1 MRRYLHLYRVIT
13 KTFGYWFRPLGA
25 FALLQVR
32 QAISATTL
40 GLDHLVYPRHRKQA
54 IDRPIFIIGNPRS
67 GTTFLHRL
75 LLGPA
80 IWPPSSCGRCCFPAI
95 TARKLLGRIV
105 PRLDRLS
112 PARYHSSD
120 VHDTSLRGIETDDVA
135 WFFRTLDG
143 PFAWA
148 YFLAWQ
154 DTWGSELSRRE
165 FGIDGVS
172 PREEE
177 RFFNY
182 YEACWRRNLTLK
194 RANRILVKSSMLTF
208 RLDALLRRYPDCRL
222 VYVVRDPVEVIPS
235 GMSLLA
241 SVLENGYD
249 VWNRTKKEDQRAG
262 SRTSTR
268 PRATMLRDFH
278 DANSTGRIPE
288 KNLCVVRYEDL
299 IQNLEPTMARIL
311 DFIEVKPTE
320 AFVNEVR
327 EQAARQRSYTSRHE
341 HSPHQ
346 FGLTPER
353 IRADLG
359 FVYDA
364 FGISG
369 TADAQSVPRSRN
381 LESSSERLEQL
392 KSTCGCQA
400 QKYVRPSFLDL
411 RVV

>member
-13 KTFGYWFRPLGA
+13 KTFGYRLRPLGA

-75 LLGPA
+75 LLGA
-80 IWPPSSCGRCCFPAI
+80 GDMAAFELWEMLFPAI

-165 FGIDGVS
+165 FGIDGVTPS
-172 PREEE
+172 EDE
-177 RFFNY
+177 RFFHY

-249 VWNRTKKEDQRAG
+249 VWNRTKKEDQRRWIENLYQA
-262 SRTSTR
+262 SC
-268 PRATMLRDFH
+268 AMLRDFH

-299 IQNLEPTMARIL
+299 MQDLEPTMTRIL
-311 DFIEVKPTE
+311 DFIEIEPTE
-320 AFVNEVR
+320 AFQEEVR
-327 EQAARQRSYTSRHE
+327 AQAERQRSYTSRHQ
-341 HSPHQ
+341 HSPDQ
-346 FGLTPER
+346 FGLDPER

-364 FGISG
+364 FGLSG
-369 TADAQSVPRSRN
+369 AA
-381 LESSSERLEQL
+381 
-392 KSTCGCQA
+392 G
-400 QKYVRPSFLDL
+400 
-411 RVV
+411 

>member
-13 KTFGYWFRPLGA
+13 KTFGYWLRPLGA

-75 LLGPA
+75 LLGA
-80 IWPPSSCGRCCFPAI
+80 GDMAAFELWEMLFPAI

-165 FGIDGVS
+165 FGIDGVA

-177 RFFNY
+177 RFFHY

-208 RLDALLRRYPDCRL
+208 QLDALLRRYPDCRL

-249 VWNRTKKEDQRAG
+249 VWNRTKKEDQRRWIENLYQA
-262 SRTSTR
+262 SC
-268 PRATMLRDFH
+268 AMLRDFH

-299 IQNLEPTMARIL
+299 LQDLEPTMKRIL
-311 DFIEVKPTE
+311 DFIEIEPTE
-320 AFVNEVR
+320 AFQEEVR
-327 EQAARQRSYTSRHE
+327 QQAERQRSYTSRHQ
-341 HSPHQ
+341 HSPDQ
-346 FGLTPER
+346 FGLDPER

-364 FGISG
+364 FGLSG
-369 TADAQSVPRSRN
+369 AA
-381 LESSSERLEQL
+381 
-392 KSTCGCQA
+392 G
-400 QKYVRPSFLDL
+400 
-411 RVV
+411 

>member
-1 MRRYLHLYRVIT
+1 MGHYLRLYRVIG
-13 KTFGYWFRPLGA
+13 KTFGFWLRPLGA
-25 FALLQVR
+25 FTLLQVR

-40 GLDHLVYPRHRKQA
+40 GLDHLIYPHHRTQP

-75 LLGPA
+75 LLGA
-80 IWPPSSCGRCCFPAI
+80 GGMAAFELWEMLFPAI
-95 TARKLLGRIV
+95 TARKLLGGVV

-112 PARYHSSD
+112 PARYHASD

-154 DTWGSELSRRE
+154 DKWGSELSRHE
-165 FGIDGVS
+165 FGIDDVA
-172 PREEE
+172 PREER
-177 RFFNY
+177 RFFSY

-208 RLDALLRRYPDCRL
+208 RLDALLRRYPDAKL
-222 VYVVRDPVEVIPS
+222 VYVIRDPVEVIPS

-249 VWNRTKKEDQRAG
+249 VWNRTKKVDQQRWLENLYQA
-262 SRTSTR
+262 SCDI
-268 PRATMLRDFH
+268 LRSFH
-278 DANSTGRIPE
+278 DAHTAGLVPE
-288 KNLCVVRYEDL
+288 KNVCVVRYEDL
-299 IQNLEPTMARIL
+299 LQNLEPTMARIL
-311 DFIEVKPTE
+311 DFIEIEPPE
-320 AFVNEVR
+320 AFREEVR
-327 EQAARQRSYTSRHE
+327 AQAARQRSYTSRHE
-341 HSPHQ
+341 HSPEQ
-346 FGLTPER
+346 FGLTAER

-364 FGISG
+364 YGLSG
-369 TADAQSVPRSRN
+369 KA
-381 LESSSERLEQL
+381 
-392 KSTCGCQA
+392 G
-400 QKYVRPSFLDL
+400 
-411 RVV
+411 

>member
-1 MRRYLHLYRVIT
+1 MGRYLHLYRVIT
-13 KTFGYWFRPLGA
+13 KTFGLRLRPLGA
-25 FALLQVR
+25 FTLLQVR
-32 QAISATTL
+32 QVISAATL
-40 GLDHLVYPRHRKQA
+40 GLDHLFYPQHRKQT
-54 IDRPIFIIGNPRS
+54 IDRPIFIVGNPRS

-75 LLGPA
+75 LLGA
-80 IWPPSSCGRCCFPAI
+80 GDMAAFELWEMLFPAI

-112 PARYHSSD
+112 PARYHPSD

-154 DTWGSELSRRE
+154 DVWGSELSKRE
-165 FGIDGVS
+165 FGIS
-172 PREEE
+172 PVTASEDE
-177 RFFNY
+177 RFFHY
-182 YEACWRRNLTLK
+182 YEACWRRNLSLK

-249 VWNRTKKEDQRAG
+249 VWNRTKEEDQRRWIENLYQA
-262 SRTSTR
+262 SC
-268 PRATMLRDFH
+268 AMLRDFH
-278 DANSTGRIPE
+278 AAQTAGLVPD

-299 IQNLEPTMARIL
+299 LENLEPTMARIL
-311 DFIEVKPTE
+311 DFIEVKPSE
-320 AFVNEVR
+320 AFREEVR
-327 EQAARQRSYTSRHE
+327 AQADRQRCYTSRHE
-341 HSPHQ
+341 HSPEQ
-346 FGLTPER
+346 FGLDSER
-353 IRADLG
+353 IRSDLG

-364 FGISG
+364 YG
-369 TADAQSVPRSRN
+369 
-381 LESSSERLEQL
+381 L
-392 KSTCGCQA
+392 STEAG
-400 QKYVRPSFLDL
+400 
-411 RVV
+411 